1 MNRESNTY
9 TLSQTCHK
17 LLQKVM
23 LDAFQTEC
31 HLVSYPY
38 EALPPID
45 RGIRNLM
52 WTDAPLPD
60 NHVLFTGPNHQNRLT
75 IDRSNLGFYTLLFYL
90 SADKNSD
97 FISVGPFRAEEFSSD
112 YFDNLIRDLKL
123 PKSKLLILKNF
134 YENLPFVP
142 LASIL
147 NVSKDII
154 THFYPEFDTISPVFV
169 RYSPDNRALHINHE
183 ILQKYSIDYSELF
196 QQSLLQFLD
205 VLKTGE
211 LSLAQKAL
219 NKLIRETNFLTSQNV
234 TECKSQLYT
243 FNDSC
248 QLVLLMTNIHP
259 ARILTVSTSV
269 HFDIG
274 NTNNKEV
281 LLAMPYEISRKYCLL
296 VKNNSFPNCSKTTRA
311 VISYIQ
317 LHLDEPLSL
326 SLLASH
332 FKKNPTSLSNAFHK
346 EVGICLTDFIQE
358 TRINEAIRY
367 FNTTDM
373 SVSEVS
379 LAVGYSDFAYFSRI
393 FRRQTGLSPREY
405 RKSIQ

>member
-1 MNRESNTY
+1 MNQDATIN
-9 TLSQTCHK
+9 TLSLTCHK

-38 EALPPID
+38 ETLPPID

-60 NHVLFTGPNHQNRLT
+60 NHIFFTGPDRQKRLI
-75 IDRSNLGFYTLLFYL
+75 IDRSNLGFYTLFFYL
-90 SADKNSD
+90 SDNRNSD

-123 PKSKLLILKNF
+123 HKSKLLILKNF
-134 YENLPFVP
+134 YESLPFVP

-147 NVSKDII
+147 NVSKDIVA
-154 THFYPEFDTISPVFV
+154 HFYPEFDSIVPTFI
-169 RYSPDNRALHINHE
+169 RYSPDNRALHVNHE
-183 ILQKYSIDYSELF
+183 LLHQYSIDYSEQF
-196 QQSLLQFLD
+196 QQSLLHYLD

-211 LSLAQKAL
+211 LALAQKAL
-219 NKLIRETNFLTSQNV
+219 NQLIQETNFLTSRNI

-243 FNDSC
+243 FSDNC
-248 QLVLLMTNIHP
+248 QLALLMTNIHP
-259 ARILTVSTSV
+259 SHILTVSASM

-274 NTNNKEV
+274 NTNDKEA

-296 VKNNSFPNCSKTTRA
+296 VKSNSFPNCSKSTRA
-311 VISYIQ
+311 IISYIQ

-326 SLLASH
+326 SMLASR

-358 TRINEAIRY
+358 TRVNEAIRY

-373 SVSEVS
+373 SVSDVS

-393 FRRQTGLSPREY
+393 FRKQIGLSPREY
-405 RKSIQ
+405 LKSIQ